1 MAKKENENEF
11 EDLNDGG
18 SINEA
23 DDSFGLPDIDY
34 KPIDRS
40 DETEPAD
47 TAEPVES
54 SDSGTD
60 TSSEPA
66 EEQSDDQAYM
76 YAHRTEGEETDA
88 GSDYSSSESTEESSE
103 NIFGSTEENADE
115 VTAVEADTEEAVT
128 EQDEY
133 VPGSYTPKE
142 SSGGSNVGAII
153 GIIAVIIL
161 AGLGIWYFMYEQPRQ
176 AEIAAQEQRAREE
189 AEQEAREREAAA
201 AAAEEQRLA
210 EEQAAREA
218 EEARLAAEEADN
230 EPGTIETISER
241 TGRYYIIVTSS
252 IDGDLAMDYA
262 KDLAAD
268 GYSVKIIAPYGNV
281 KFHRVAI
288 SNVETLAEA
297 ESRMN
302 ELKAEHGE
310 GVWVMRY

>member
-34 KPIDRS
+34 QPIDRS
-40 DETEPAD
+40 DETQD
-47 TAEPVES
+47 SSGTTEPVES
-54 SDSGTD
+54 EESTVD
-60 TSSEPA
+60 TTSETTT
-66 EEQSDDQAYM
+66 EQTEDQAYM
-76 YAHRTEGEETDA
+76 YAHRSEVESPDA
-88 GSDYSSSESTEESSE
+88 GTDFATESSDESSE
-103 NIFGSTEENADE
+103 NIFGSTDENAEE
-115 VTAVEADTEEAVT
+115 VTAVETDNEEADSG
-128 EQDEY
+128 QDEY

-142 SSGGSNVGAII
+142 SSGGSNIGAII

-176 AEIAAQEQRAREE
+176 AEIAAQEQRASEE
-189 AEQEAREREAAA
+189 AEQEARDRDAAA

-218 EEARLAAEEADN
+218 EEARLAEESAEN

-262 KDLAAD
+262 RDLAA
-268 GYSVKIIAPYGNV
+268 GGNSVKIIAPYGNV
-281 KFHRVAI
+281 KFHRVAV

-302 ELKAEHGE
+302 ELKAEYGD